1 MTVYRAPVEDY
12 MFVLHELLRVQD
24 LSPLKAFENV
34 GADMTRQILEGV
46 ATFCEEVYHPL
57 NAVGDEQGCVVEN
70 GVVRT
75 PDGFAD
81 AYRQYREA
89 GWNRLGAAEEHGGAG
104 MPGVVVLPASEFAV
118 AANAGLALYSG
129 LTNAA
134 HAALARTGAEWM
146 LEHVVPRMVD
156 GEWSG
161 TMCLTEP
168 HCGTDLRLMKT
179 RAVARPDGTYRITG
193 TKIFISGGDHD
204 LTDNIIHL
212 VLAKLPNPA
221 GRFVDD
227 LSTVNFFMVP
237 KFNID
242 PSSGRMVDRNS
253 VSIGGIE
260 KKMGIR
266 GNPACVLN
274 FDEAIGYRLAG
285 RAPAPGRQSSSAGM
299 AGMFAMM
306 NRARLGTGIAA
317 LAVAE
322 KASQNADAYAR
333 GRVAGKSRPG
343 SGALHTIG
351 DYPDVKRLLM
361 RQRAFIEGARALGAW
376 VSLQID
382 LEQASDD
389 AAQRQRSGNL
399 ATLLTPVIK
408 ACFSDGAFQ
417 AANDTVQVY
426 GGHGY
431 IRDNGVEQFVR
442 DTRIYQIY
450 EGANGVQAFDL
461 VARKI
466 PAQGGGLVATFLDEI
481 NTTIAEVAFIP
492 ALDAC
497 TAALRDGRDDLVLA
511 AKWAVAN
518 GGDEHSAAAGGSYDV
533 MNIFGAVAIG
543 LMWLRAAKVA
553 WDRLESGAGDRRF
566 YERKLALAR
575 FWAKR
580 ELPLTRV
587 MLERAR
593 LGNDGLVDLAATRF

>member
-1 MTVYRAPVEDY
+1 MTVYKAPVDDY
-12 MFVLHELLRVQD
+12 MFVLHELLRVQE
-24 LSPLKAFENV
+24 LASLEAFANV
-34 GADMTRQILEGV
+34 SADMTRQILEGA

-57 NAVGDEQGCVVEN
+57 NAVGDEQGCVLEN

-81 AYRQYREA
+81 AYRHYCEA
-89 GWNRLGAAEEHGGAG
+89 GWNRLGAPEERGGAG

-118 AANAGLALYSG
+118 SANAGLSLYSG

-134 HAALARTGAEWM
+134 HATLARTGAEWM
-146 LEHVVPRMVD
+146 QEHVVPRMVD
-156 GEWSG
+156 GAWSG

-179 RAVARPDGTYRITG
+179 RAVAQPDGSYRITG

-212 VLAKLPNPA
+212 VLAKLPNPD
-221 GRFVDD
+221 GKWVDD
-227 LSTVNFFMVP
+227 LATVNFFMVP
-237 KFNID
+237 KFNLD
-242 PSSGRMVDRNS
+242 PSTGRMLDRNGVS
-253 VSIGGIE
+253 VGGVE

-274 FDEAIGYRLAG
+274 FDGAVGYRLAG
-285 RAPAPGRQSSSAGM
+285 GASAPGKQSSSAGM

-322 KASQNADAYAR
+322 KAAQNADAYAR
-333 GRVAGKSRPG
+333 ARVAGKSRPG
-343 SGALHTIG
+343 CGVPHTISE
-351 DYPDVKRLLM
+351 YPDVKRLLM

-382 LEQASDD
+382 LEQASND
-389 AAQRQRSGNL
+389 AAQRRRSGHL

-417 AANDTVQVY
+417 VANDTVQVY

-461 VARKI
+461 VARKM
-466 PAQGGGLVATFLDEI
+466 PAQGGALVTTFLDEI
-481 NTTIAEVAFIP
+481 NATIAEASLVP

-511 AKWAVAN
+511 AKWVAAS
-518 GGDEHSAAAGGSYDV
+518 GGDEHGDAAGGSYDV
-533 MNIFGAVAIG
+533 MSIFGAVAIG

-553 WDRLESGAGDRRF
+553 WDRIEAGEGDPRF
-566 YERKLALAR
+566 YRRKLALAR
-575 FWAKR
+575 FWAQR

-587 MLERAR
+587 LLERAR
-593 LGNDGLVDLAATRF
+593 LGNDGVVDLAAAHF